1 MDVADIIYIIVAS
14 VTIAMNAV
22 IAIADFA
29 GAQFVTAN
37 SAELGM
43 PTSWA
48 PVLGALKVAGVVGLL
63 VGLLWLPALAIAAAT
78 GLVLFYCGA
87 VLTHVRA
94 RVFYN
99 LAFSGTFLAFAATTL
114 VLAIGN
120 LN

>member
-1 MDVADIIYIIVAS
+1 MDVAGIIYIIVAS

-37 SAELGM
+37 SAELGV

-48 PVLGALKVAGVVGLL
+48 PVLGTLKVAGVVGLL

-78 GLVLFYCGA
+78 GLVLFYGTVIPEGTGC
-87 VLTHVRA
+87 VN
-94 RVFYN
+94 RVAGLWFCW
-99 LAFSGTFLAFAATTL
+99 LSASG
-114 VLAIGN
+114 
-120 LN
+120 

>member
-37 SAELGM
+37 SAELGV

-48 PVLGALKVAGVVGLL
+48 PGLGTLEVAGVVGLL

-87 VLTHVRA
+87 VLTHVQD
-94 RVFYN
+94 
-99 LAFSGTFLAFAATTL
+99 S
-114 VLAIGN
+114 
-120 LN
+120 

>member
-1 MDVADIIYIIVAS
+1 MDIVYIIVAT
-14 VTIAMNAV
+14 VTIAMNAA

-29 GAQFVTAN
+29 GAQFVTTN
-37 SAELGM
+37 SAQLGV
-43 PTSWA
+43 PTSWQPA
-48 PVLGALKVAGVVGLL
+48 LGTLKVAGVVGLV

-99 LAFSGTFLAFAATTL
+99 LAFPGTFLAFAAATL